1 MLAAQDKIQLVSDA
15 QNRGCWNTL
24 RRKLVD
30 SKLAMIATPEN
41 VQAVCVIASE
51 FYTIPGTLLVPAILL
66 SQQVDAWPELPGPA
80 VRVFVECACNLFL
93 NLHSSGNQA
102 AAAQQSSSS
111 SSSAENHHLQSI
123 MDQIEYANK
132 DLSNVSRMLVDLLCQ
147 HNLAQLAIRPLMKAI
162 KFISSQR
169 PHVLTPMHA
178 HLLTACVSAGHYSVA
193 VTFLRNSPDIRSIDQ
208 TGMFLSSYDYLAYF
222 YFAGMVY
229 HGVRRYED
237 ALESL
242 VECITTPAEALSVIM
257 VQALKQAKLI
267 SLICRQTPLSLPKYT
282 SAVMLRA
289 SKQSLQPY
297 DSIVKSF
304 MDRDAASLGKTIA
317 DNYGLL
323 EKDLCCGLAQQVF
336 DALSDHKIRELTR
349 TYKTLSMTEIAS
361 KVGLEKNSAEKEV
374 LRLVGGGELR
384 ARIDQQQQ
392 VAAFLDEEEF
402 LAIFR
407 KGGDDEQDL
416 LRALGDQMPKFVDE
430 TMRCGAQLRS
440 LRTQILSSREYLTKM
455 LSRGN
460 ASGMAGTGAAAGGG
474 WAMGV
479 ESGSGSGAW
488 GGGGGDEDFI

>member
-1 MLAAQDKIQLVSDA
+1 MLAAHDKIQLVSDS
-15 QNRGCWNTL
+15 QNRGCWNSL

-30 SKLAMIATPEN
+30 SKLAMNATPEN
-41 VQAVCVIASE
+41 VQAVCAIASE
-51 FYTIPGTLLVPAILL
+51 FYAETNSILIPAILL
-66 SQQVDAWPELPGPA
+66 SQQVDAWPESPGPA
-80 VRVFVECACNLFL
+80 ARVFVQCACNLFVYMAR
-93 NLHSSGNQA
+93 SGEVA
-102 AAAQQSSSS
+102 SAQSSS
-111 SSSAENHHLQSI
+111 SSSAENLQSI
-123 MDQIEYANK
+123 MDQVEYANK
-132 DLSNVSRMLVDLLCQ
+132 DLSNISRMLVNLLCQ
-147 HNLAQLAIRPLMKAI
+147 LNFAQLAIRPLMKAI

-193 VTFLRNSPDIRSIDQ
+193 WNFLQSSQADIRSIDQ
-208 TGMFLSSYDYLAYF
+208 TCMFLSSYDYLTYF
-222 YFAGMVY
+222 YFAGLVY
-229 HGVRRYED
+229 QSMSKYED

-267 SLICRQTPLSLPKYT
+267 SLICHQTPLSLPKYT

-304 MDRDAASLGKTIA
+304 MDRDALAMKKTIA
-317 DNYGLL
+317 DNFGLL
-323 EKDLCCGLAQQVF
+323 EKDLCCGLAQQVL

-349 TYKTLSMTEIAS
+349 TYKTLSMAEIAS
-361 KVGLEKNSAEKEV
+361 KVGFLGESRSTTAEKEV

-402 LAIFR
+402 LAIFH

-416 LRALGDQMPKFVDE
+416 LRTLGDQMPKFVDE
-430 TMRCGAQLRS
+430 TMAVGAQLRS
-440 LRTQILSSREYLTKM
+440 LRTQILSSREYLSKM

-460 ASGMAGTGAAAGGG
+460 ASGMAGMGAAASGG

-479 ESGSGSGAW
+479 ESGSGAW
-488 GGGGGDEDFI
+488 GAGGDEDFI